1 MIVTID
7 GPAGSGKSSAAKLLA
22 ERLRFDFLDT
32 GAMYRA
38 VALACLRRGIDLGN
52 LVEVEAELSALQ
64 IETPPGRVLLN
75 GEDVSLDIRSPDIAQ
90 GASQV
95 AVIPAVRHYLA
106 AQQRRIASGRDFVCE
121 GRDQGTFVFPHAE
134 CKFFITADP
143 RTRAARRHQEL
154 IAKGE
159 SITVEEVLRS
169 QVERDA
175 RDAARELAPM
185 KPADDAVIVDTT
197 HLDPEAVI
205 AKLVEEVV
213 RRCPTVRA

>member
-52 LVEVEAELSALQ
+52 LVEVEAELPALQ

-75 GEDVSLDIRSPDIAQ
+75 GEDVSLDIRSPDVAQ

-106 AQQRRIASGRDFVCE
+106 AEQRRIASGRDFVCE

-143 RTRAARRHQEL
+143 RTRAARRHREL

-159 SITVEEVLRS
+159 SISLEEVFRS

-175 RDAARELAPM
+175 RDASRELAPM
-185 KPADDAVIVDTT
+185 KPADDAVIVDAT

-205 AKLVEEVV
+205 AKLLDEVA

>member
-52 LVEVEAELSALQ
+52 LVEVEAELPALQ

-75 GEDVSLDIRSPDIAQ
+75 GEDVSLDIRSPDVAQ
-90 GASQV
+90 GASEV

-143 RTRAARRHQEL
+143 RTRAARRHREL

-159 SITVEEVLRS
+159 SISLEEVFRS

-175 RDAARELAPM
+175 RDASRELAPM
-185 KPADDAVIVDTT
+185 KPAADAVIVDTT
-197 HLDPEAVI
+197 RLDPEAVI
-205 AKLVEEVV
+205 AKLVEEVA

>member
-52 LVEVEAELSALQ
+52 LVEVEAELPALQ
-64 IETPPGRVLLN
+64 IETPPGRALLN
-75 GEDVSLDIRSPDIAQ
+75 GEDVSLDIRSPDVAQ

-143 RTRAARRHQEL
+143 RTRAARRHREL

-159 SITVEEVLRS
+159 SISLEEVFRS

-175 RDAARELAPM
+175 RDASRELAPM
-185 KPADDAVIVDTT
+185 KPAADAVIVDTT

-205 AKLVEEVV
+205 AKLLDEVA

>member
-7 GPAGSGKSSAAKLLA
+7 GPAGSGKSSAAALLA
-22 ERLRFDFLDT
+22 ERLGFEFLDT

-38 VALACLRRGIDLGN
+38 VALACLRRGIDLAN
-52 LVEVEAELSALQ
+52 AAAVEAELPALH
-64 IETPPGRVLLN
+64 IEMPPDGVLVN
-75 GEDVSLDIRSPDIAQ
+75 GEDVASLIRSPEASQ
-90 GASQV
+90 GASKV
-95 AVIPAVRHYLA
+95 AVIPGVRLYLA
-106 AQQRRIASGRDFVCE
+106 AEQRRIACGRDFVCE
-121 GRDQGTFVFPHAE
+121 GRDQGTFVFPEAE

-143 RTRAARRHQEL
+143 QTRAVRRHREL

-159 SITVEEVLRS
+159 TTSLEDVLKE

-185 KPADDAVIVDTT
+185 KPADDAIVVDTT
-197 HLDPEAVI
+197 HLATEAVI
-205 AKLVEEVV
+205 AKLVAEVA

>member
-52 LVEVEAELSALQ
+52 LVEVEAELPALQ
-64 IETPPGRVLLN
+64 IETPPGKVLLN
-75 GEDVSLDIRSPDIAQ
+75 GEDVSLDIRSPDVAQ

-143 RTRAARRHQEL
+143 RTRAARRHREL

-159 SITVEEVLRS
+159 SISLEEVFRS

-175 RDAARELAPM
+175 RDASRELAPM
-185 KPADDAVIVDTT
+185 KPADDAVIVDAT

-205 AKLVEEVV
+205 AKLLDEVA

>member
-52 LVEVEAELSALQ
+52 LVEVEAELPALQ
-64 IETPPGRVLLN
+64 IETPPGKVLLN
-75 GEDVSLDIRSPDIAQ
+75 GEDVSLDIRSPDVAQ

-143 RTRAARRHQEL
+143 RTRAARRHREL

-159 SITVEEVLRS
+159 SISLEEVFRS

-175 RDAARELAPM
+175 RDASRELAPM
-185 KPADDAVIVDTT
+185 KPAADAVIVDTT

-205 AKLVEEVV
+205 AKLLDEVA